1 MTDLDDSSPHDAVTA
16 ELDGDE
22 ATIHVRGP
30 AGSDSAVRLGAFFDA
45 AIATGCLS
53 VALDVDALDEIDP
66 AEVAV
71 VASARHRLASLG
83 GALTV
88 RATSSSVLEVLGAGG
103 RAGPVEH
110 LRSEQELLLGPEQPT
125 RRPRNGVTITTNGGR
140 ALPRRVTFVPAGDDL
155 VDSALRLVVGL
166 ARDAVGGADGV
177 SVSLRRHGS
186 FATVA
191 ASDRTVFDMDAGQ
204 YATGEG
210 PGVDASAKGRWFH
223 AGALESE
230 TRWPAFTPRAR
241 ALGINAIL
249 SSPLLAGARAV
260 GALNIYSR
268 TAGAFSPEGQRLAAR
283 FAEETS
289 NVLDEAGAD
298 VTDDRL
304 ANRLREALRARRTIA
319 QAEGVLMERDQIG
332 EASAYA
338 LLRRYAVESGRPLR
352 ERADDVVSSA
362 RERQPATGRWTRRN
376 GSG

>member
-1 MTDLDDSSPHDAVTA
+1 MTSLDDSTAYDAVTA

-22 ATIHVRGP
+22 ATIHVGGP
-30 AGSDSAVRLGAFFDA
+30 ASAVKLGAFLDA

-53 VALDVDALDEIDP
+53 VALDLHALDVIDP
-66 AEVAV
+66 AEIAV
-71 VASARHRLASLG
+71 VANARHRLASLG
-83 GALTV
+83 GALTI
-88 RATSSSVLEVLGAGG
+88 RAASTAVLEVLEAGG
-103 RAGPVEH
+103 PGVPVDH
-110 LRSEQELLLGPEQPT
+110 LQRDQDRLLGPVQPV
-125 RRPRNGVTITTNGGR
+125 RQPRNGVTITTNGGR

-166 ARDAVGGADGV
+166 ARDTVGGADGV
-177 SVSLRRHGS
+177 SVSIRRHGRL
-186 FATVA
+186 ATVA
-191 ASDRTVFDMDAGQ
+191 ASDHTVLDMDAGQ

-210 PGVDASAKGRWFH
+210 PCVDASVRGRWFH

-249 SSPLLAGARAV
+249 SSPLLAGERAV

-268 TAGAFSPEGQRLAAR
+268 TAGAFTPEGQQLAAR

-289 NVLDEAGAD
+289 NVLDDAGAD

-304 ANRLREALRARRTIA
+304 ASRLREALRARRTIA

-332 EASAYA
+332 EVSAYA
-338 LLRRYAVESGRPLR
+338 LLRRYAIESGRPLR
-352 ERADDVVSSA
+352 ERAEDVVSSA
-362 RERQPATGRWTRRN
+362 GEHQPDAGRRTRRN
-376 GSG
+376 RSG